1 MSVARATNA
10 SLGTELLHQDHAPID
25 RRSGPVQGRRF
36 KYASALHCCD
46 HANGCRNPGEHRL
59 VISGASVALQFVVE
73 ERNSYYKEAGYCF
86 HTARAIR
93 RFGNAGCRFDDEAAV
108 PLSRANRN
116 RIAQIVREERRLG
129 CSD

>member
-1 MSVARATNA
+1 MRLLFTVVTMLMAAATLVNTGSSSQAQA
-10 SLGTELLHQDHAPID
+10 SLCN
-25 RRSGPVQGRRF
+25 SF
-36 KYASALHCCD
+36 W
-46 HANGCRNPGEHRL
+46 
-59 VISGASVALQFVVE
+59 E

-108 PLSRANRN
+108 PLSRATRN